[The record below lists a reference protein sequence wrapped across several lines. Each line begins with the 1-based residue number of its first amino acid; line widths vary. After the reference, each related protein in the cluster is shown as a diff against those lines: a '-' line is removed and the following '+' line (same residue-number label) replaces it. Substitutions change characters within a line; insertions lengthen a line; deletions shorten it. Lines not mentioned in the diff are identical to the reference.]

1 MKRNPVWIFA
11 SIVVLL
17 LASTLLWNF
26 SMQAAGSAGRGTK
39 GRRVADN
46 FAKPNFDIRD
56 NENKETVLKFERR
69 MEKFS
74 SKEKEKNA
82 SLKLAM
88 RGAEVKK
95 AKSVSDLEVAF
106 SNLTNSPGVIEVKDK
121 GRKALTPRSS

>member
-1 MKRNPVWIFA
+1 MKRKPVWILA

-17 LASTLLWNF
+17 LASSLLWNF
-26 SMQAAGSAGRGTK
+26 SMQAAGPAGRGTK

-46 FAKPNFDIRD
+46 LAKPNFDIRS
-56 NENKETVLKFERR
+56 KEDKDTVSKFERR

-82 SLKLAM
+82 NLKLAM

-95 AKSVSDLEVAF
+95 ASGVPELEVTF
-106 SNLTNSPGVIEVKDK
+106 GSMTNSPEVI
-121 GRKALTPRSS
+121 